1 MKYFIMLL
9 ACLCL
14 FLPVK
19 TYAASV
25 TDDFSVLK
33 EEKWKRYSGFKI
45 SSNGVVA
52 DFGWSSAPDKTAMLL
67 SDLSVTATALYAVS
81 NAQTLNTSIYSGF
94 STVAAKYGE
103 DYRMGYFKGADKSS
117 FVKTRLNKKGDRV
130 YLYAKNHWQNAC
142 RLPNYMLG
150 FKPSESPAETTA
162 YGLTVSCSPDNIH
175 FTELELTV
183 SDIKSSALDGADSA
197 CFYESYSGRISNGT
211 KYVKLEL
218 REALGFYDYRG
229 YFIPNF
235 NADTMRLANV
245 AFNGENVHFGDFMP
259 PPPPPPTS
267 SSSSTAPPPP
277 TSSSSST
284 APPPPASSSSSTAPP
299 PPASSS
305 SSTAPPPPSSSS
317 SIAPPPPTSSSSSS
331 IAPPPPSSSIA
342 PPPPVSSSSSSLSS
356 GIVTSSSS
364 ESSSSSAAGAAS
376 GSSTHSDTANSET
389 ISNSTYDPDLQRPN
403 YNGGADYESKKDEK
417 KSKPDKP
424 KATVAGSLVKNKTSS
439 KASSSSS
446 HKSDSKSTSKSE
458 SSSKSNSKEE
468 KNASHEADRPSPKP
482 ASKNKSVP
490 AALVMR
496 NKHEER
502 MRNAT
507 EREKRL
513 LFSGIYIAGA
523 SLALV
528 KLILNEKKQ

>member
-117 FVKTRLNKKGDRV
+117 FIKTRLNKKGDRV
-130 YLYAKNHWQNAC
+130 YLYAKSHWQNAC

-183 SDIKSSALDGADSA
+183 SDIKSAALDGADSA
-197 CFYESYSGRISNGT
+197 CFYESYSGRIPNGT

-259 PPPPPPTS
+259 PPPPPP
-267 SSSSTAPPPP
+267 
-277 TSSSSST
+277 
-284 APPPPASSSSSTAPP
+284 PASSSSSTAPP

-305 SSTAPPPPSSSS
+305 SSTAPPPPVSSSS
-317 SIAPPPPTSSSSSS
+317 STAPPPVSSSSSTAPPPPVSSSSST
-331 IAPPPPSSSIA
+331 APLPPPSSSTA
-342 PPPPVSSSSSSLSS
+342 PPPPPPPASSSSSTAPSLSSSSSSLSS

-364 ESSSSSAAGAAS
+364 ESSSSSAAGDAS

-389 ISNSTYDPDLQRPN
+389 
-403 YNGGADYESKKDEK
+403 
-417 KSKPDKP
+417 
-424 KATVAGSLVKNKTSS
+424 TS
-439 KASSSSS
+439 
-446 HKSDSKSTSKSE
+446 
-458 SSSKSNSKEE
+458 
-468 KNASHEADRPSPKP
+468 
-482 ASKNKSVP
+482 
-490 AALVMR
+490 
-496 NKHEER
+496 
-502 MRNAT
+502 
-507 EREKRL
+507 
-513 LFSGIYIAGA
+513 
-523 SLALV
+523 
-528 KLILNEKKQ
+528 

>member
-183 SDIKSSALDGADSA
+183 SDIKSAALDGADSA
-197 CFYESYSGRISNGT
+197 CFYESYSGRIPNGT

-259 PPPPPPTS
+259 PPPPPPPAS
-267 SSSSTAPPPP
+267 SSSSTAPPPASSSSSTAPPPPP

-284 APPPPASSSSSTAPP
+284 APPPPASSSSSTAPQP
-299 PPASSS
+299 PPSSSTAPQPPLPS
-305 SSTAPPPPSSSS
+305 SSTAPPPP
-317 SIAPPPPTSSSSSS
+317 
-331 IAPPPPSSSIA
+331 PSSS
-342 PPPPVSSSSSSLSS
+342 
-356 GIVTSSSS
+356 
-364 ESSSSSAAGAAS
+364 
-376 GSSTHSDTANSET
+376 
-389 ISNSTYDPDLQRPN
+389 
-403 YNGGADYESKKDEK
+403 
-417 KSKPDKP
+417 
-424 KATVAGSLVKNKTSS
+424 
-439 KASSSSS
+439 
-446 HKSDSKSTSKSE
+446 
-458 SSSKSNSKEE
+458 
-468 KNASHEADRPSPKP
+468 
-482 ASKNKSVP
+482 
-490 AALVMR
+490 
-496 NKHEER
+496 
-502 MRNAT
+502 
-507 EREKRL
+507 
-513 LFSGIYIAGA
+513 
-523 SLALV
+523 
-528 KLILNEKKQ
+528 